1 MYINNQEKQ
10 KHYFP
15 YYKSI
20 GVYLEAELLNS
31 MTSISCKSLYLNAHG
46 QLSLLSMV
54 QSGRNLNKS
63 KIICIPLIVIG
74 KFKKDLINNNRE
86 KVDV

>member
-31 MTSISCKSLYLNAHG
+31 MSISCKSLYLDAHG

-63 KIICIPLIVIG
+63 KIICIPLIVID